1 MLFEFDPLAEQKAK
15 LKVVGVGGAG
25 GNAINRMISTNM
37 EGVDFIVINT
47 DSQDLENNAAEQKI
61 QIGSTLTK
69 GLGAGAQSTIGL
81 EAMETDREAVQTLL
95 EGADMVFITAGMGG
109 GTGTGAA
116 PVIAQI
122 ARELDILTVGI
133 VTLPF
138 NFEGPKR
145 MNRGLAGISEMRK
158 TSDTLLI
165 IPNQKLMSIVDK
177 NTTLTAAFHLADSI
191 LNQAAK
197 GISDLINV
205 HGMINLDF
213 ADVETIM
220 KNMGEAIMG
229 TGVATGEERAVLSAQ
244 QAIASPLL
252 DNASIS
258 GAQGIL
264 VNITGGKDL
273 KLFEVEEAVNKVRAE
288 VDSEAEVII
297 GSITDSS
304 LEGKMRVSIVATS
317 LDGISP
323 EEKSV
328 VSMVHRIHNRN
339 SGYLN
344 PAINPKATN
353 AANNDGSLNSTPIY
367 GANALKIDQD
377 LEKENVSVEQ
387 NNISIQD
394 DSLNEISLDSLDYIE
409 NTKQNN
415 QEENQQQK
423 DVFESESHEEKEKTT
438 PQLFSEEED
447 VDSFKQEIN
456 SEKESESLIDKDDE
470 EDFEIPAFLRKQKN

>member
-47 DSQDLENNAAEQKI
+47 DAQDLENNAAEQKI

-69 GLGAGAQSTIGL
+69 GLGAGARSTIGL

-109 GTGTGAA
+109 GTGTGAS

-158 TSDTLLI
+158 TCDTLLI

-273 KLFEVEEAVNKVRAE
+273 TLHEVDEATSIIFEEAGNDANIIFGAVIDPKLEEEIQVTVIATGFNNHKHREDSDETLHITKVPKRE
-288 VDSEAEVII
+288 ENRMLGEKINVSLSEQKNIPIEMA
-297 GSITDSS
+297 
-304 LEGKMRVSIVATS
+304 
-317 LDGISP
+317 P
-323 EEKSV
+323 EDEKPKPN
-328 VSMVHRIHNRN
+328 I
-339 SGYLN
+339 LIDDDN
-344 PAINPKATN
+344 PV
-353 AANNDGSLNSTPIY
+353 IY
-367 GANALKIDQD
+367 GNDI
-377 LEKENVSVEQ
+377 
-387 NNISIQD
+387 
-394 DSLNEISLDSLDYIE
+394 
-409 NTKQNN
+409 
-415 QEENQQQK
+415 
-423 DVFESESHEEKEKTT
+423 
-438 PQLFSEEED
+438 
-447 VDSFKQEIN
+447 
-456 SEKESESLIDKDDE
+456 
-470 EDFEIPAFLRKQKN
+470 EIPAFIRRQHE

>member
-1 MLFEFDPLAEQKAK
+1 MLFEFDLAEQKAK

-47 DSQDLENNAAEQKI
+47 DAQDLENNAAEQKI

-109 GTGTGAA
+109 GTGTGAS

-158 TSDTLLI
+158 TCDTLLI

-273 KLFEVEEAVNKVRAE
+273 TLHEVDEATSIIFEEAGNDANIIFGAVIDPKLEEEIQVTVIATGFNNHKYREDSDETQKITKAPQREVNRMLGEKINVSLCEQKNTPKEMA
-288 VDSEAEVII
+288 SEDERPKPNMLI
-297 GSITDSS
+297 D
-304 LEGKMRVSIVATS
+304 
-317 LDGISP
+317 DD
-323 EEKSV
+323 
-328 VSMVHRIHNRN
+328 
-339 SGYLN
+339 N
-344 PAINPKATN
+344 PV
-353 AANNDGSLNSTPIY
+353 IY
-367 GANALKIDQD
+367 GNDI
-377 LEKENVSVEQ
+377 
-387 NNISIQD
+387 
-394 DSLNEISLDSLDYIE
+394 
-409 NTKQNN
+409 
-415 QEENQQQK
+415 
-423 DVFESESHEEKEKTT
+423 
-438 PQLFSEEED
+438 
-447 VDSFKQEIN
+447 
-456 SEKESESLIDKDDE
+456 
-470 EDFEIPAFLRKQKN
+470 EIPAFIRRQHE

>member
-47 DSQDLENNAAEQKI
+47 DAQDLENNAAEQKI

-158 TSDTLLI
+158 TCDTLLI

-273 KLFEVEEAVNKVRAE
+273 TLHEVDEATSIIFEEAGNDANIIFGAVIDPKLEEEIQVTVIATGFNNHKHREDSDETPHITKVPKREVNRMLGEKINVSL
-288 VDSEAEVII
+288 SEQKNIPIEMA
-297 GSITDSS
+297 
-304 LEGKMRVSIVATS
+304 
-317 LDGISP
+317 P
-323 EEKSV
+323 EDEKPKPN
-328 VSMVHRIHNRN
+328 I
-339 SGYLN
+339 LIDDDN
-344 PAINPKATN
+344 PV
-353 AANNDGSLNSTPIY
+353 IY
-367 GANALKIDQD
+367 GNDI
-377 LEKENVSVEQ
+377 
-387 NNISIQD
+387 
-394 DSLNEISLDSLDYIE
+394 
-409 NTKQNN
+409 
-415 QEENQQQK
+415 
-423 DVFESESHEEKEKTT
+423 
-438 PQLFSEEED
+438 
-447 VDSFKQEIN
+447 
-456 SEKESESLIDKDDE
+456 
-470 EDFEIPAFLRKQKN
+470 EIPAFIRRQHE

>member
-47 DSQDLENNAAEQKI
+47 DAQDLENNAAEQKI

-122 ARELDILTVGI
+122 ARELGILTVGI

-273 KLFEVEEAVNKVRAE
+273 TLHEVDEATSIIFEEAGNDANIIFGAVIDPKLEEEIQVTVIATGFNNHKYREDSDETPAPQREVNRMLGEKINVSL
-288 VDSEAEVII
+288 SEQKNTPKEMA
-297 GSITDSS
+297 
-304 LEGKMRVSIVATS
+304 
-317 LDGISP
+317 P
-323 EEKSV
+323 EDEKPKPN
-328 VSMVHRIHNRN
+328 I
-339 SGYLN
+339 LIDDDN
-344 PAINPKATN
+344 PV
-353 AANNDGSLNSTPIY
+353 IY
-367 GANALKIDQD
+367 GNDI
-377 LEKENVSVEQ
+377 
-387 NNISIQD
+387 
-394 DSLNEISLDSLDYIE
+394 
-409 NTKQNN
+409 
-415 QEENQQQK
+415 
-423 DVFESESHEEKEKTT
+423 
-438 PQLFSEEED
+438 
-447 VDSFKQEIN
+447 
-456 SEKESESLIDKDDE
+456 
-470 EDFEIPAFLRKQKN
+470 EIPAFIRRQHE

>member
-47 DSQDLENNAAEQKI
+47 DAQDLENNAAEQKI

-273 KLFEVEEAVNKVRAE
+273 TLHEVDEATSIIFEEAGNDANIIFGAVIDPKLEEEIQVTVIATGFNNHKYREDSDETPAPQREVNRMLGEKTNVSL
-288 VDSEAEVII
+288 SEQKNTPKEMAQE
-297 GSITDSS
+297 D
-304 LEGKMRVSIVATS
+304 
-317 LDGISP
+317 
-323 EEKSV
+323 EKPKPN
-328 VSMVHRIHNRN
+328 I
-339 SGYLN
+339 LIDDDN
-344 PAINPKATN
+344 PV
-353 AANNDGSLNSTPIY
+353 IY
-367 GANALKIDQD
+367 GNDI
-377 LEKENVSVEQ
+377 
-387 NNISIQD
+387 
-394 DSLNEISLDSLDYIE
+394 
-409 NTKQNN
+409 
-415 QEENQQQK
+415 
-423 DVFESESHEEKEKTT
+423 
-438 PQLFSEEED
+438 
-447 VDSFKQEIN
+447 
-456 SEKESESLIDKDDE
+456 
-470 EDFEIPAFLRKQKN
+470 EIPAFIRRQHE